1 MRWAK
6 VIMIALGALIAFIV
20 IESVFHLLQW
30 AFIALI
36 IGVII
41 ALAVKAHSQYKLMQE
56 RRAQVKQEK
65 AARKREVRAEKQP
78 RQVAPRQAVAPVPD
92 WALEPEPER
101 AVPSAP
107 AVRSGS
113 SDVDAELERL
123 KREMGS

>member
-6 VIMIALGALIAFIV
+6 VVMIALGALIAFIV

-30 AFIALI
+30 AFIALV

-56 RRAQVKQEK
+56 RRAQVRQEK
-65 AARKREVRAEKQP
+65 AARKREVRAEKP
-78 RQVAPRQAVAPVPD
+78 RHQVAPAQV
-92 WALEPEPER
+92 WASEPEPER
-101 AVPSAP
+101 AVPAAP
-107 AVRSGS
+107 AFKSSS

>member
-6 VIMIALGALIAFIV
+6 VVMIALGALIAFIV

-30 AFIALI
+30 AFIALV

-56 RRAQVKQEK
+56 RRAQVKQDK
-65 AARKREVRAEKQP
+65 AARKREVRSEKPRQIAP
-78 RQVAPRQAVAPVPD
+78 RQVAPAQVWAP
-92 WALEPEPER
+92 EPEPER
-101 AVPSAP
+101 AVPAAP
-107 AVRSGS
+107 AFKSAS